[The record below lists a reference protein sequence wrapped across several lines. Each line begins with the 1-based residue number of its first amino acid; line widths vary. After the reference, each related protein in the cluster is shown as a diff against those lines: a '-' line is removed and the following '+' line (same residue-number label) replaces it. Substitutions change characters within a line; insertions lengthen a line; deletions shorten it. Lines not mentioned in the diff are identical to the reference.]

1 MKFKWDKKYLY
12 WGVTA
17 LVVLSIVVLFNFLLN
32 QNVAI
37 RNAIAALVKILLP
50 IILGFVIAFLVN
62 PLMKWFEVSFFTIF
76 DKKAPDR
83 RYLPKWKKNLYRV
96 LSMVFSYL
104 FILILLACFIIAVI
118 PQISDSI
125 VNISIL
131 FPKYKENFLD
141 WFNNLT
147 LKYPEVYKYL
157 GNYIKENE
165 EIINDWTD
173 TKLVPWLTQLASKSS
188 VYLLLLFQA
197 LKDFVIGFIVS
208 IYVLSKKELF
218 KGQAKKIVYSIFNA
232 KNGNV
237 IIKNV
242 RMASDKFAGFIIGKI
257 VDSFIIGILCF
268 IGCQIM
274 RVEYPVLLALI
285 IGVTNIIPFF
295 GPIIGAIPCL
305 FLLLVIN
312 PLHALYFL
320 IFVIILQQLDGNFI
334 GPKILG
340 SSTGISSFW
349 VIFAIT
355 VFGGFWGIPGMII
368 GVPLMA
374 VIYTLIQSALDI
386 TLRNK
391 ELSRDTDDYIY
402 LDHID
407 LESKE
412 FIDKELP
419 SVELARKKAEKAA
432 LKEQKR
438 KDKEEKRLAKENA
451 KKESE
456 NTEKVENKTENDEKQ

>member
-32 QNVAI
+32 QNLAI
-37 RNAIAALVKILLP
+37 RNAVAALVKILLP

-96 LSMVFSYL
+96 LSMVFSYM

-274 RVEYPVLLALI
+274 RMEYPVLLALI

-412 FIDKELP
+412 FVDKELP
-419 SVELARKKAEKAA
+419 SVELARKKAEKLA
-432 LKEQKR
+432 L
-438 KDKEEKRLAKENA
+438 KEEKRLAKENSGKQA
-451 KKESE
+451 DNSE
-456 NTEKVENKTENDEKQ
+456 NNENKSENEEISENNDKNE